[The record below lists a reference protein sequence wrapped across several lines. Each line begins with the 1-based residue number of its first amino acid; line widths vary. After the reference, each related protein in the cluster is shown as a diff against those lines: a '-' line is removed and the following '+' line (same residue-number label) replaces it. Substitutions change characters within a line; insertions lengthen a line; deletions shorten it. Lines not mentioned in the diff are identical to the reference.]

1 MRSLHAKAACK
12 AHKSRLASKRCRN
25 ATGPRFLALSAWLRL
40 DSGGVSDHGRSGW
53 KKEIIVC
60 SRGNL
65 RSALTMIL
73 AAMLAALTLETASA
87 ASWLEMNFFLSG
99 PRYEGVLPPCDY
111 PDALVKISS
120 RFNNKENSFWNTDL
134 KIITFEKIRETAF
147 RPWAANT
154 IPRRFC
160 SGIVEIS
167 DGRKHVIHYSI
178 AEDTGMIGATWGVEW
193 CVVGLD
199 RNWAYNPACQMARP

>member
-1 MRSLHAKAACK
+1 
-12 AHKSRLASKRCRN
+12 
-25 ATGPRFLALSAWLRL
+25 
-40 DSGGVSDHGRSGW
+40 
-53 KKEIIVC
+53 VC
-60 SRGNL
+60 SRSVL
-65 RSALTMIL
+65 LSTLTMAL
-73 AAMLAALTLETASA
+73 AAMLAALPLETASA
-87 ASWLEMNFFLSG
+87 ASWLEMNFYLSG

-111 PDALVKISS
+111 PDALIKISS
-120 RFNNKENSFWNTDL
+120 RFNDKENTFWNTDL
-134 KIITFEKIRETAF
+134 KIVTFEKIRETAF

-178 AEDTGMIGATWGVEW
+178 AEDTGMIGITWGVEW